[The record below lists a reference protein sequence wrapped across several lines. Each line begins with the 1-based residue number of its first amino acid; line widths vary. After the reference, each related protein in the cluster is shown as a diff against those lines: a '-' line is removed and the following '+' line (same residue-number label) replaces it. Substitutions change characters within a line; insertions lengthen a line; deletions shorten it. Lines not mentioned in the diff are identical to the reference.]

1 MTLGEMPL
9 EPLPMTRS
17 DEIGHLILAFNRLLL
32 KLNDKQAELERI
44 AHYDMLTGLPNRIL
58 LYDRLGQALA
68 LARRNKTQIGL
79 LYMDLDGFKVINDT
93 LGHDAGD
100 EALREVGSRFARIVR
115 QADTLARIGGDEF
128 VVLLSD
134 LGEQANAEA
143 TANAVASKYIAAM
156 KSPFLIAG
164 TQCSLGISV
173 GVALG
178 NAESSLDSLLKAADR
193 AMYQAKEGSRDRDMT
208 G

>member
-1 MTLGEMPL
+1 
-9 EPLPMTRS
+9 
-17 DEIGHLILAFNRLLL
+17 LLQ
-32 KLNDKQAELERI
+32 KLDDKQAELERI

-68 LARRNKTQIGL
+68 LAHRKKTQIGL
-79 LYMDLDGFKVINDT
+79 LYMDLDGFKIINDT

-100 EALREVGSRFARIVR
+100 EALREVASRLAKIVR

-134 LGEQANAEA
+134 LGEYADADA
-143 TANAVASKYIAAM
+143 TANAVASRYIDAM
-156 KSPFLIAG
+156 KSPFLICG
-164 TQCSLGISV
+164 TQCILGISV

-178 NAESSLDSLLKAADR
+178 KEESSLDSLLKAADR
-193 AMYQAKEGSRDRDMT
+193 AMYEAKESSRDRNIA